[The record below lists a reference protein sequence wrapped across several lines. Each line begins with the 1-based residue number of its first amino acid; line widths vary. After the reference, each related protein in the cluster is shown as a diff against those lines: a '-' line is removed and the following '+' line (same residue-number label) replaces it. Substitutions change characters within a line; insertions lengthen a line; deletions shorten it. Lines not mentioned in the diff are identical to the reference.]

1 MSYSYSFSSLNLKLS
16 NDKNN
21 QRKYMP
27 GQTMPEGNCFI
38 QRASKIVK
46 RDNNVLHA
54 PGECSL

>member
-1 MSYSYSFSSLNLKLS
+1 
-16 NDKNN
+16 
-21 QRKYMP
+21 MP